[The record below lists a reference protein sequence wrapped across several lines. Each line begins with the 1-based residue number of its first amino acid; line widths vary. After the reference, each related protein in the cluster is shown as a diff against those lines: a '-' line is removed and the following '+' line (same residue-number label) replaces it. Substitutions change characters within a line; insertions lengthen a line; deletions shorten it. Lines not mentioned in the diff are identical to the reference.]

1 VRKTVPVL
9 ILSLLLSLCQAA
21 PARQS
26 TAAPPAGA
34 SWLGDVNDDG
44 ALNVFDLLD
53 LLKILGGAQ
62 ATSERQRVLANVD
75 KSADGTI
82 GVFDLLALLKVLS
95 GAVQPEAVY
104 WGPPSLVEV
113 APAHALPGD
122 TVTLTFQNMRGSVP
136 LRLYLRE
143 AETELLAVRASEA
156 TFVVPDSFVGGFLT
170 VVSGADTLGS
180 RFLNLRN
187 TNVHTLGGCRLFPA
201 DNPWNQ
207 PVEGFPVH
215 KDSDRIIEAMG
226 RYDPLHPDMIAGTVY
241 GMPYNIVGGDQPMV
255 PVRMESYPD
264 ESDPGPYPLPENT
277 LIEGGPSSDGD
288 RHSLIVDS
296 TNCILYE
303 VGRTFREGVGWR
315 AGCGAIFDLNS
326 NAQRPDTWTSADA
339 AGLPILP
346 GVLQY
351 DEVAAGEV
359 THAVRFTVDVTRR
372 AYVYPASHYASSRTD
387 PYLPPMGLRVRL
399 KKSTPLNYLTGQ
411 ARVIALALQ
420 RYGMLLADNGGQWY
434 FTGGLSRKWNDNEMN
449 LLKNLR
455 GQDFEV
461 VDAESMVVSGQGSRY
476 KIRPFSDVTSPSPEA
491 VFAAGADI
499 PIRVAA
505 SDNDGSVVR
514 VEFFADKTK
523 LGEAT
528 SAPWEFIWRGAPAGS
543 HVISARS
550 TDNDGVSNT
559 SWGVPVTVQ

>member
-1 VRKTVPVL
+1 MRKTVPVL
-9 ILSLLLSLCQAA
+9 ILFLLLGLCPAAHAAKQAA
-21 PARQS
+21 
-26 TAAPPAGA
+26 AAPPAGA

-44 ALNVFDLLD
+44 VLGVFDLLD
-53 LLKILGGAQ
+53 LLKILGGAT
-62 ATSERQRVLANVD
+62 APTERQRVLANVD
-75 KSADGTI
+75 KSADGAI
-82 GVFDLLALLKVLS
+82 GVFDLLALLKVLA
-95 GAVQPEAVY
+95 GVLAPEAVY

-113 APAHALPGD
+113 SPAHALPGD
-122 TVTLTFQNMRGSVP
+122 TVTLTFQNLHGSAP

-143 AETELLAVRASEA
+143 AETELLSVRASAA
-156 TFVVPDSFVGGFLT
+156 TFVAPDSFVGGFLT
-170 VVSGADTLGS
+170 VVSGGDTLGT

-215 KDSDRIIEAMG
+215 ALSDNIIRTIGSA
-226 RYDPLHPDMIAGTVY
+226 PLHPDMSAI
-241 GMPYNIVGGDQPMV
+241 PYNVVGGDQPLVPITMV
-255 PVRMESYPD
+255 TYPND
-264 ESDPGPYPLPENT
+264 SDPGPYPVPDDV
-277 LIEGGPSSDGD
+277 LIEGGPSSTGD
-288 RHSLIVDS
+288 RHSLILDS
-296 TNCILYE
+296 TNCVLYE
-303 VGRTFREGVGWR
+303 LGRVFPNPPGWS
-315 AGCGAIFDLNS
+315 AGCGAIFNLNS
-326 NAQRPDTWTSADA
+326 NAQRPDTWTSVDA
-339 AGLPILP
+339 AGLPMLP
-346 GVLQY
+346 GVVQY

-359 THAVRFTVDVTRR
+359 NHAIRFTVEVTRR

-399 KKSTPLNYLTGQ
+399 KKSYDISRLTGQ
-411 ARVIALALQ
+411 SQVIAQALKK
-420 RYGMLLADNGGQWY
+420 YGMILADNGGDW
-434 FTGGLSRKWNDNEMN
+434 FFSGGVSRKWNDNE
-449 LLKNLR
+449 LDQLKTIN
-455 GQDFEV
+455 GSNFEV
-461 VDAESMVVSGQGSRY
+461 VDAESMVVSGRGSRY
-476 KIRPFSDVTSPSPEA
+476 RIRPFSDVTSPSPGA

-523 LGEAT
+523 LGEV
-528 SAPWEFIWRGAPAGS
+528 SSPPYEFNWSGASAGS